1 MTQPPYT
8 ETPLPLTIEQ
18 LWVYPIKSCAG
29 VRLAQAELLPSGLLW
44 DRTWMVVDQR
54 GEFLSQR
61 ELPRLA
67 LVRPRFRLGQ
77 LELQAPGM
85 LSLYLA
91 LDAAEAP
98 CKVRVWD
105 DELDAYDMGD
115 VAAQWFSDF
124 LLADRPQL
132 GLRLRLVRF
141 DPDCVRPSDVR
152 WTGGIQ
158 APNTFSDGYPLLLL
172 SAAAL
177 DELNQRRRL
186 LGQEALGVERFRPNL
201 LLGGLQAHDEDR
213 LAELRFPVATRAGVG
228 TASATSSETAEVWL
242 QPVKPCARCS
252 IPDVDP
258 ATGIEQGDAV
268 SSLLHSYRQDR
279 RLLGAVTFGMN
290 AIVRQGAGLTLHEGM
305 PGYGRWG
312 AWQ

>member
-1 MTQPPYT
+1 MLPALHTDA
-8 ETPLPLTIEQ
+8 PLPLSIEQ

-29 VRLAQAELLPSGLLW
+29 VRLAKAELLPTGLQW

-54 GEFLSQR
+54 GEFVSQR
-61 ELPRLA
+61 ELPRMA
-67 LVRPRFRLGQ
+67 LVRPRFRMGQ

-85 LSLYLA
+85 LSLYLD

-115 VAAQWFSDF
+115 VAAQWFDDF
-124 LLADRPQL
+124 LLAGRPEL
-132 GLRLRLVRF
+132 DLRLRLVRF
-141 DPDCVRPSDVR
+141 DPDCVRPSDVH

-177 DELNQRRRL
+177 AELNERRRL

-201 LLGGLQAHDEDR
+201 LLGGLEAHDEDR
-213 LAELRFPVATRAGVG
+213 LAELRFPIA
-228 TASATSSETAEVWL
+228 ASAGAPAEVWL

-268 SSLLHSYRQDR
+268 ATLLQSYRQDR

-290 AIVRQGAGLTLHEGM
+290 AIVRQGAGYQLTQGL
-305 PGYGRWG
+305 PGFGRW
-312 AWQ
+312 ADW